1 MLGLQGGYIPFA
13 KTKAD
18 REKLGDPRP
27 ALLERYRDFDDFSA
41 QYRAAVDR
49 GVEQRTLLAE
59 DVAELL
65 KLADRWRP
73 LFD

>member
-1 MLGLQGGYIPFA
+1 MCVTVSLSGAAQSFLTQ
-13 KTKAD
+13 
-18 REKLGDPRP
+18 LGDPRS
-27 ALLERYRDFDDFSA
+27 ALLERYRDFDDFRA

-59 DVAELL
+59 DVAELM
-65 KLADRWRP
+65 KRADLWRP